1 MNFEYS
7 YMVVIVLLA
16 LLAVYYISPF
26 ELSVNEE
33 EDNE

>member
-1 MNFEYS
+1 
-7 YMVVIVLLA
+7 MVVVVLLA